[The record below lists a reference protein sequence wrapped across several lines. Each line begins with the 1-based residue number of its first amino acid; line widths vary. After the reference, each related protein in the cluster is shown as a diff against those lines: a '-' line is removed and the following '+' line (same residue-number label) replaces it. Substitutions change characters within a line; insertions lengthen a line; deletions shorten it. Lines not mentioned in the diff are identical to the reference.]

1 MPSYMTKPKNINSG
15 VPPLLNGFV
24 CTYHPTAPCS
34 SPKDTIYA
42 KNEYELSLPYHYAL
56 VCQKL
61 SNIRKLKQ
69 LLPRIDSLN
78 VIWQWLNIQGQEGVD
93 RRFHR
98 QKVILATTTKSNFSH
113 NDTKAKLLRP
123 HATNWLVQ
131 SNHVA
136 YFDHSGC
143 RNFWRPNF
151 KCQSSTSTYTSSSCQ
166 W

>member
-42 KNEYELSLPYHYAL
+42 KIEYELSLPYHYAL

-69 LLPRIDSLN
+69 LLPRIHSLN

-93 RRFHR
+93 RRFQR
-98 QKVILATTTKSNFSH
+98 QKVILATTTLKQNCCGLMQQTDWFNRITWHISTIQDAVISGVPISSVSRRH
-113 NDTKAKLLRP
+113 RHIRRRPVNDNSA
-123 HATNWLVQ
+123 
-131 SNHVA
+131 S
-136 YFDHSGC
+136 
-143 RNFWRPNF
+143 
-151 KCQSSTSTYTSSSCQ
+151 
-166 W
+166 